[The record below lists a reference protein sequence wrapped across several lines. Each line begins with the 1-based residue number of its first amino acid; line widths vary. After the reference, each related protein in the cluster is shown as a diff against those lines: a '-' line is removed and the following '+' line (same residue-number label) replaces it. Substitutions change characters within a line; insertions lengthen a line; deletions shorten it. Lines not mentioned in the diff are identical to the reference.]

1 MIDDIRYQRD
11 FLAGPKY
18 NLNQAAIGKIGE
30 RVPFPFLIEIQ
41 KRCDHDVSGRTLAK
55 SRSPQTMPYHPCMV
69 YLPTFTIFYHTNQ
82 PNVGKYTIHGSYGI
96 LYITWMTWVC
106 QNEINGGVF
115 FPSFQVMRESRSE
128 RKGMKKAQKQVPL
141 YRDYNR
147 DHPSPGFDHPSR
159 VF

>member
-1 MIDDIRYQRD
+1 
-11 FLAGPKY
+11 
-18 NLNQAAIGKIGE
+18 
-30 RVPFPFLIEIQ
+30 
-41 KRCDHDVSGRTLAK
+41 
-55 SRSPQTMPYHPCMV
+55 MPYHPCMV

-159 VF
+159 VFWLVGDFVYGFYHGNSTIFHHHLGELVQVIVHMQNPSFVAKKRFFPYDVTGKTDPYLLPP